1 MDQARAAAPFR
12 HNKTYRLKTSASK
25 IRDNEMSTTV
35 QAVNVK
41 RSVTGLIFAG
51 LGGLFLV
58 LEIHT
63 FASWMLSPEFHATP
77 VGADAVPANVKSI
90 IDHYQISNSVMGVL
104 ALLWFIQGIIRH
116 RRIGPVRLMMVGWLS
131 AYWLD
136 PWLSFL
142 RPVFTY
148 NAYAFNRGCW
158 CTFIPFWQ
166 NPSGARIAEPLL
178 IDPSSY
184 FYNFTL
190 VAVLAWVVMRWA
202 RKQRPSLSTPAL
214 VLIGFV
220 VIWCT
225 MSLLDIVA
233 TRYFGFDAWPIS
245 FRAATLWAGQP
256 YQFPIYEFVLFP
268 TAFVASALVLLST
281 RSNGLTAIESGLE
294 GFSSFARTVLRVL
307 VFIGFCNL
315 TNLLYTTAFAVQG
328 LAADGWPQNM
338 PSWLADEQC
347 GPKTGIACRSSGH

>member
-1 MDQARAAAPFR
+1 MVAGEIDQARAAAPFR
-12 HNKTYRLKTSASK
+12 HNKTYRLKTNAGK

-41 RSVTGLIFAG
+41 RSVTGLTFAG
-51 LGGLFLV
+51 LGALFVV

-63 FASWMLSPEFHATP
+63 FAAWMLSPEFHATP

-90 IDHYQISNSVMGVL
+90 IDHYQIGNSVIGVL

-158 CTFIPFWQ
+158 CTFMPFWQ

-214 VLIGFV
+214 FRLRRLAD
-220 VIWCT
+220 
-225 MSLLDIVA
+225 LLPRGNA
-233 TRYFGFDAWPIS
+233 LG
-245 FRAATLWAGQP
+245 G
-256 YQFPIYEFVLFP
+256 
-268 TAFVASALVLLST
+268 SALPVSD
-281 RSNGLTAIESGLE
+281 
-294 GFSSFARTVLRVL
+294 LRVRP
-307 VFIGFCNL
+307 VPDR
-315 TNLLYTTAFAVQG
+315 VRRQR
-328 LAADGWPQNM
+328 P
-338 PSWLADEQC
+338 
-347 GPKTGIACRSSGH
+347 GIAQHEIQRSYRNRIRA